1 MLRTHFRFYRFDQ
14 IESAVDQHD
23 RHLHRSA
30 DAQQLLHHL
39 WLTRSPLAD
48 EEPHE
53 VLVVAQTHAVRHPR
67 TVVIEVPDAST
78 SQPPH
83 TPTSRRN
90 DSGTNGGAWSC
101 GRSGST
107 SRSPDDRGRDKCSLE
122 AEFQRE
128 FQQREF
134 QQRSLQM
141 AGKKSR
147 SDQKSYRLRHRRFW
161 ARHNEEWAT
170 PPLVSIPGVSPR
182 WSSID
187 IEYSLVKLVCD
198 PLACKKQQND
208 ILILGHDYYR

>member
-1 MLRTHFRFYRFDQ
+1 MTHSL
-14 IESAVDQHD
+14 SARRRGTTWTTCGCADPRSSTPTDSGD
-23 RHLHRSA
+23 RS
-30 DAQQLLHHL
+30 
-39 WLTRSPLAD
+39 SGCIYLA
-48 EEPHE
+48 
-53 VLVVAQTHAVRHPR
+53 
-67 TVVIEVPDAST
+67 T
-78 SQPPH
+78 SPH
-83 TPTSRRN
+83 TYIPQKRQWYER
-90 DSGTNGGAWSC
+90 GGMKLW
-101 GRSGST
+101 RSGST
-107 SRSPDDRGRDKCSLE
+107 SRSPDDRGRDKCNLE